1 MFRRT
6 LPAAAMAAAMA
17 AALALAALPAAA
29 QQWPTRP
36 VSVVVPFAAGG
47 PTDAVARLVSEAMG
61 RELGQSLLV
70 ENVGGAGG
78 TLGAAKVAS
87 ARPDGN
93 VLLLHHIGMATIPIL
108 YRRLPY
114 DPMAFETIGLI
125 TAAPMTVVVRKD
137 HPAQT
142 FQQLVSWIREKKED
156 ANLGNAGLGAA
167 SQLCGTLLQHLL
179 QTPMTTVP
187 FRGTGPAMTEL
198 LAGRIDLMCDQTT
211 NTVENIK
218 AGSIRVLAVTT
229 PERLA
234 VLPDV
239 PTTAEV
245 GMPDLQVAIWH
256 GLYAPKGTP
265 AAVIDRAAAA
275 LRVALKDEKV
285 VGRFAELGL
294 APEPPARA
302 APAPH
307 RAFWQ
312 AELAKW
318 RPVLQAA
325 GQYAD

>member
-1 MFRRT
+1 MFRRV
-6 LPAAAMAAAMA
+6 LL
-17 AALALAALPAAA
+17 AALACAGSLAASALPAMA
-29 QQWPTRP
+29 QAWPNRS

-47 PTDAVARLVSEAMG
+47 PTDAVARLVAEAMG
-61 RELGQSLLV
+61 KDLGQSLIV

-78 TLGAAKVAS
+78 TLGAARVAQ
-87 ARPDGN
+87 ARPDGYS
-93 VLLLHHIGMATIPIL
+93 LLLHHIGMATTPTL

-114 DPMAFETIGLI
+114 DPVGFETIGLI

-137 HPAQT
+137 HPAKT
-142 FQQLVSWIREKKED
+142 FQELVAWIKDKKED

-167 SQLCGTLLQHLL
+167 SQLCGTLLQYLL

-198 LAGRIDLMCDQTT
+198 LAGRIDVMCDQTT
-211 NTVENIK
+211 NTVEHIK
-218 AGSIRVLAVTT
+218 TGGIRVLAVTT

-239 PTTAEV
+239 PTTAEL
-245 GMPDLQVAIWH
+245 GMPDLQVSIWH

-265 AAVIDRAAAA
+265 AEVVERASAA

-285 VGRFAELGL
+285 VARFAELGL
-294 APEPPARA
+294 TPEPAQRATPAA
-302 APAPH
+302 H
-307 RAFWQ
+307 RAFWIS
-312 AELAKW
+312 EIAKW

>member
-1 MFRRT
+1 MLRRT
-6 LPAAAMAAAMA
+6 LIAGLAI
-17 AALALAALPAAA
+17 AALALPAAA
-29 QQWPTRP
+29 QTWPQRP
-36 VSVVVPFAAGG
+36 VTVIVPFAAGG

-61 RELGQSLLV
+61 KELGQSLIV

-78 TLGAAKVAS
+78 TLGAARVAS
-87 ARPDGN
+87 ARPDGYT
-93 VLLLHHIGMATIPIL
+93 LLLHHIGMATIPTL

-137 HPAQT
+137 HPAKT
-142 FQQLVSWIREKKED
+142 FQELVAWIREKKDD

-167 SQLCGTLLQHLL
+167 SQLCGTLLQYLL

-198 LAGRIDLMCDQTT
+198 LAGRIDVMCDQTT
-211 NTVENIK
+211 NTVEHIK
-218 AGSIRVLAVTT
+218 AGGIRVLAVTT

-239 PTTAEV
+239 PTTTEL
-245 GMPDLQVAIWH
+245 GMADLQVAIWH
-256 GLYAPKGTP
+256 GFYAPKGTP
-265 AAVIDRAAAA
+265 AAIIERASAA
-275 LRVALKDEKV
+275 LRAALRDEKV
-285 VGRFAELGL
+285 ISRFAELGL
-294 APEPPARA
+294 APEPQDRA
-302 APAPH
+302 MPAPH

-312 AELAKW
+312 AEVAKW
-318 RPVLQAA
+318 RPVLQSA

>member
-1 MFRRT
+1 MLRRS
-6 LPAAAMAAAMA
+6 LIAGLAI
-17 AALALAALPAAA
+17 AALALPAAA
-29 QQWPTRP
+29 QTWPQRP

-47 PTDAVARLVSEAMG
+47 PTDAVARLISEAMG
-61 RELGQSLLV
+61 KELGQTLIV

-78 TLGAAKVAS
+78 TLGAARVAA
-87 ARPDGN
+87 ARPDGYT
-93 VLLLHHIGMATIPIL
+93 LLLHHIGMATIPTL

-114 DPMAFETIGLI
+114 DPMAFEPIGLI

-142 FQQLVSWIREKKED
+142 FQQLVDWIRQKKED

-167 SQLCGTLLQHLL
+167 SQLCGTLLQYLL
-179 QTPMTTVP
+179 RTPMTTVP

-211 NTVENIK
+211 NTVEHIK
-218 AGSIRVLAVTT
+218 TGGIRVLAVTT

-239 PTTAEV
+239 PTTTEV

-256 GLYAPKGTP
+256 GFYAPKGTP
-265 AAVIDRAAAA
+265 AAIIDRASAA
-275 LRVALKDEKV
+275 LRVALRDEKV
-285 VGRFAELGL
+285 ISRFAELGL
-294 APEPPARA
+294 TPEPQERAMPAA
-302 APAPH
+302 H

-312 AELAKW
+312 AEVAKW
-318 RPVLQAA
+318 RPVLQSA

>member
-1 MFRRT
+1 MLRRT
-6 LPAAAMAAAMA
+6 LIAGLAI
-17 AALALAALPAAA
+17 AALALPAAA
-29 QQWPTRP
+29 QTWPQRP

-61 RELGQSLLV
+61 KELGQSLIV

-78 TLGAAKVAS
+78 TLGAARVAS
-87 ARPDGN
+87 ARPDGYT
-93 VLLLHHIGMATIPIL
+93 LLLHHIGMATIPTL

-137 HPAQT
+137 HPAKT
-142 FQQLVSWIREKKED
+142 FQELVAWIKEKKDD

-167 SQLCGTLLQHLL
+167 SQLCGTLLQYLL

-198 LAGRIDLMCDQTT
+198 LAGRIDVMCDQTT
-211 NTVENIK
+211 NTVEHIK
-218 AGSIRVLAVTT
+218 AGGIRVLAVTT

-239 PTTAEV
+239 PTTTEL
-245 GMPDLQVAIWH
+245 GMADLQVAIWH
-256 GLYAPKGTP
+256 GFYAPKGTP
-265 AAVIDRAAAA
+265 AATIERASAA
-275 LRVALKDEKV
+275 LRAALRDEKV
-285 VGRFAELGL
+285 ISRFAELGL
-294 APEPPARA
+294 APEPQDRA
-302 APAPH
+302 MPAPH

-312 AELAKW
+312 AEVAKW
-318 RPVLQAA
+318 RPVLQSA

>member
-1 MFRRT
+1 MLRRT
-6 LPAAAMAAAMA
+6 LIAGLAI
-17 AALALAALPAAA
+17 AALALPAAA
-29 QQWPTRP
+29 QTWPQRP

-61 RELGQSLLV
+61 KELGQSLIV

-78 TLGAAKVAS
+78 TLGAARVAS
-87 ARPDGN
+87 ARPDGYT
-93 VLLLHHIGMATIPIL
+93 LLLHHIGMATIPTL

-137 HPAQT
+137 HPAKT
-142 FQQLVSWIREKKED
+142 FQELVAWIKEKKDD

-167 SQLCGTLLQHLL
+167 SQLCGTLLQYLL

-198 LAGRIDLMCDQTT
+198 LAGRIDVMCDQTT
-211 NTVENIK
+211 NTVEHIK
-218 AGSIRVLAVTT
+218 AGGIRVLAVTT

-239 PTTAEV
+239 PTTTEL
-245 GMPDLQVAIWH
+245 GMADLQVAIWH
-256 GLYAPKGTP
+256 GFYAPKGTP
-265 AAVIDRAAAA
+265 AAIIERASAA
-275 LRVALKDEKV
+275 LRAALRDEKV
-285 VGRFAELGL
+285 ISRFAELGL
-294 APEPPARA
+294 APEPQDRA
-302 APAPH
+302 MPAPH

-312 AELAKW
+312 AEVAKW
-318 RPVLQAA
+318 RPVLQSA

>member
-1 MFRRT
+1 MLRRT
-6 LPAAAMAAAMA
+6 LIAGLAI
-17 AALALAALPAAA
+17 AALALPAAA
-29 QQWPTRP
+29 QTWPQRP

-61 RELGQSLLV
+61 KELGQSLIV

-78 TLGAAKVAS
+78 TLGAARVAS
-87 ARPDGN
+87 ARPDGYT
-93 VLLLHHIGMATIPIL
+93 LLLHHIGMATIPTL

-137 HPAQT
+137 HPAKT
-142 FQQLVSWIREKKED
+142 FQELVAWIKDKKDD

-167 SQLCGTLLQHLL
+167 SQLCGTLLQYLL

-198 LAGRIDLMCDQTT
+198 LAGRIDVMCDQTT
-211 NTVENIK
+211 NTVEHIK
-218 AGSIRVLAVTT
+218 AGGIRVLAVTT

-239 PTTAEV
+239 PTTTEL
-245 GMPDLQVAIWH
+245 GMADLQVAIWH
-256 GLYAPKGTP
+256 GFYAPKGTP
-265 AAVIDRAAAA
+265 AAIIERASAA
-275 LRVALKDEKV
+275 LRAALRDEKV
-285 VGRFAELGL
+285 ISRFAELGL
-294 APEPPARA
+294 APEPQDRA
-302 APAPH
+302 MPAPH

-312 AELAKW
+312 AEVAKW
-318 RPVLQAA
+318 RPVLQSA

>member
-1 MFRRT
+1 MFRRALT
-6 LPAAAMAAAMA
+6 A
-17 AALALAALPAAA
+17 AALVLLALPAGSLPAAA
-29 QQWPTRP
+29 QTWPTRP
-36 VSVVVPFAAGG
+36 VSVIVPFAAGG
-47 PTDAVARLVSEAMG
+47 PTDAVARLISEAMG
-61 RELGQSLLV
+61 RELGQSLVV

-78 TLGAAKVAS
+78 TLGAARVAS

-93 VLLLHHIGMATIPIL
+93 VLLLHHIGMATIPTL

-114 DPMAFETIGLI
+114 DPMGFETIGLI
-125 TAAPMTVVVRKD
+125 TPAPMTVVVRKD

-142 FQQLVSWIREKKED
+142 FQELVAWIREKKED

-167 SQLCGTLLQHLL
+167 SQLCGTMLQYLL

-198 LAGRIDLMCDQTT
+198 LAGRIDVMCDQTT

-245 GMPDLQVAIWH
+245 GLPDLQVTIWH

-265 AAVIDRAAAA
+265 AAIIDRASAA
-275 LRVALKDEKV
+275 LRVALRDEKV

-294 APEPPARA
+294 VPEPAERATPAA
-302 APAPH
+302 H

-312 AELAKW
+312 AEVAKW
-318 RPVLQAA
+318 RPVLQSA

>member
-1 MFRRT
+1 MLRRP
-6 LPAAAMAAAMA
+6 LLAAALMA
-17 AALALAALPAAA
+17 AALPAFAPPAAA
-29 QQWPTRP
+29 QAWPARQ
-36 VSVVVPFAAGG
+36 VNVIVPFAAGG
-47 PTDAVARLVSEAMG
+47 PTDAVARLISEAMG
-61 RELGQSLLV
+61 RDLGQNVLV
-70 ENVGGAGG
+70 ENIGGAGG
-78 TLGAAKVAS
+78 TLGAARVAA
-87 ARPDGN
+87 ARPDGYT
-93 VLLLHHIGMATIPIL
+93 LLLHHIGMATIPTL

-114 DPMAFETIGLI
+114 DPAGFETIGLV
-125 TAAPMTVVVRKD
+125 TPAPMTVVVRKD

-142 FQQLVSWIREKKED
+142 FQQLVAWIRDKKDD

-167 SQLCGTLLQHLL
+167 SQLCGTLLQYLL

-218 AGSIRVLAVTT
+218 AGSIRALAVTT
-229 PERLA
+229 PARLA

-245 GMPDLQVAIWH
+245 GMPDLQVSIWH
-256 GLYAPKGTP
+256 GLYAPRGTP
-265 AAVIDRAAAA
+265 AAIIDRASAA
-275 LRVALKDEKV
+275 LRVALRDEKV

-294 APEPPARA
+294 APEPAERAMPAA
-302 APAPH
+302 H

-312 AELAKW
+312 AEIAKW
-318 RPVLQAA
+318 RPVLQSA